1 MGAKE
6 EPMLFAEHRGKGEI
20 KDVLFIDDI
29 TTAIADSPVRVEDRN
44 GDRVLFTLCPL
55 KGISRRE

>member
-6 EPMLFAEHRGKGEI
+6 EPMLFAKHRGEGES

-29 TTAIADSPVRVEDRN
+29 TDAIAYSPVRA
-44 GDRVLFTLCPL
+44 GD
-55 KGISRRE
+55 GREIRFRSVSVG